1 MTLLIIGGLWLLM
14 VLIGIPI
21 GIAMI
26 FVSLGYFWYVERG
39 MFLAV
44 QRMVDGLDS
53 FPLLAVPLFILAA
66 SILNSAG
73 ITHHLF
79 GFARALVGHVR
90 GGLGHVNVLA
100 SLFFS
105 GMSGSALADAGGLGK
120 MEIEAMR
127 KAGYDD
133 DFSGAITAA
142 SSLIGPL
149 VPPSI
154 TMVLYGVIANVS
166 IGQLFLG
173 GVIPGVMCALAL
185 MIMIYIVALKRDFPR
200 DPRRSFGE
208 IRALFWRS
216 LPALLTPLVI
226 IGGIFSGYF
235 SPTEAAAVTV
245 LYAILI
251 DLVFYRELTWARL
264 WDAAYDTA
272 VTSASIATI
281 VVGVSLFSFIFAREQ
296 APQQI
301 AQMFLAI
308 ADSPLM
314 FLIAVNAMIF
324 VLGCFIEA
332 LVILLVIVP
341 ILVPIAAGFG
351 IDPVHFGIIVIL
363 NLMISIMTPPMGM
376 ALFVVSQVGN
386 IPYQRLTWAILPWL
400 IPPIV
405 VLILVCVFPVLAIG
419 LPSLMR

>member
-1 MTLLIIGGLWLLM
+1 MTLLIIGGLWLLL
-14 VLIGIPI
+14 VLVGLPI
-21 GIAMI
+21 GISMI
-26 FVSLGYFWYVERG
+26 FVSMGYFYWSGQGVT
-39 MFLAV
+39 FAV
-44 QRMVDGLDS
+44 QRMVDGLNT
-53 FPLLAVPLFILAA
+53 FPLLAVPLFIFAA
-66 SILNSAG
+66 AILNTAG
-73 ITHHLF
+73 ITNHLF
-79 GFARALVGHVR
+79 GFARALVGHFR
-90 GGLGHVNVLA
+90 GGLGHVNILA

-120 MEIEAMR
+120 MEIAAMR

-133 DFSGAITAA
+133 DFAGAVTAS

-173 GVIPGVMCALAL
+173 GVVPGVLCAVAL
-185 MIMIYIVALKRDFPR
+185 MIMVYIVAGRRNYPI
-200 DPRRSFGE
+200 DPRRSRGE
-208 IRALFWRS
+208 VWVLFRRS
-216 LPALLTPLVI
+216 APALATPLVI

-245 LYAILI
+245 IYAILI
-251 DLVFYRELTWARL
+251 DLLFYRELTPRRL
-264 WDAAYDTA
+264 WDALYETT
-272 VTSASIATI
+272 VTSSAIATI
-281 VVGVSLFSFIFAREQ
+281 VAGVSLLSFIFAREQ

-301 AQMFLAI
+301 AALFLAV

-314 FLIAVNAMIF
+314 FLIMVNLMIF

-341 ILVPIAAGFG
+341 ILVPVAAGFG
-351 IDPVHFGIIVIL
+351 IDPVHFGIIVVL

-376 ALFVVSQVGN
+376 ALFVVSQVGD
-386 IPYQRLTWAILPWL
+386 IPFQRLARAILPWL
-400 IPPIV
+400 LPPLA
-405 VLILVCVFPVLAIG
+405 VLVLVCTFPVLATG
-419 LPSLMR
+419 LPGLMR